1 MDIQE
6 TKLELIRELLSVKK
20 ESVVEKVREVLLEN
34 SSKSEIIAYSTN
46 GKPLNLEQYQAKLQR
61 GLDDYENGRFTSDE
75 DLAREIESW

>member
-1 MDIQE
+1 M
-6 TKLELIRELLSVKK
+6 
-20 ESVVEKVREVLLEN
+20 
-34 SSKSEIIAYSTN
+34 